1 MELNINVCFSTVI
14 SYGVII
20 SVSSMILYC
29 YLYCNPCNIFFVFF
43 LAQSHSYKYQ
53 LNTKKKNYKRL
64 NWAFFLQ
71 RSVTKTGVN

>member
-1 MELNINVCFSTVI
+1 MLECSEVWMELNINVCFSTVI

-20 SVSSMILYC
+20 SVNSMILYC

-53 LNTKKKNYKRL
+53 LNPKKKTIK
-64 NWAFFLQ
+64 
-71 RSVTKTGVN
+71 G